1 MQLLFIHIYNY
12 CILISLIVLETSR
25 FFQLFWL
32 TNTDISHMLSAF
44 TIIIVIKFYFIYMEN
59 NLSCTL
65 MPIHK
70 LVYIRV
76 ICSMRWKSRRWIDE
90 AQISV
95 TMKNDIDYPT
105 ITSYFCQNKSCKHLV
120 GEILDFNWTITYW
133 A

>member
-1 MQLLFIHIYNY
+1 MQLLFIHMYNY

-59 NLSCTL
+59 NLSCIL

-70 LVYIRV
+70 LVYIRM
-76 ICSMRWKSRRWIDE
+76 ICSMRWKPRRWIDE

-95 TMKNDIDYPT
+95 TMNNDIDYLN
-105 ITSYFCQNKSCKHLV
+105 ITSYFCQNKSCKHSCNCYNV
-120 GEILDFNWTITYW
+120 HFINWFI
-133 A
+133 